1 MDDDQIA
8 TVEGLAAALGDT
20 SEGQAQEA
28 PDAEQSA
35 AAPQADGNPPADA
48 EQEAEQ
54 ADGDAEA
61 AAQDAGQA
69 QEAPADDV
77 VVKWKAA
84 DGSDIEAPISE
95 LKAGYLRHADYT
107 QKTQQLGE
115 DRRQAAEQVSQ
126 QLQQIQTFAR
136 EQAQLVHLQEQL
148 SMFQRADWNALYQ
161 QDPAEAGRLQAQ
173 WRQTEAK
180 AAEVARSYQAKAA
193 QFEAERT
200 QQFQQRS
207 QEAMQALQR
216 DIPGF
221 GQEQLKAMRETG
233 LAHGFTDAELSQV
246 ADARTL
252 KVLHEAAQ
260 WRALQAQ
267 KPAAQKKVQAAPPKA
282 SRPGAAGIPP
292 SKSEAAWKQ
301 MQTRRDVDSLAAFLA
316 ASEN

>member
-1 MDDDQIA
+1 MNDDQIT

-28 PDAEQSA
+28 PNAEQSA

-48 EQEAEQ
+48 EQEVEQ
-54 ADGDAEA
+54 ANGDAEA

-107 QKTQQLGE
+107 QKTQQLAE
-115 DRRQAAEQVSQ
+115 ERKQAAAQIAQ
-126 QLQQIQTFAR
+126 QFQQAQEFAK
-136 EQAQLVHLQEQL
+136 EQAQLMNIQERL
-148 SMFQRADWNALYQ
+148 NLFAKADWNALYQ
-161 QDPAEAGRLQAQ
+161 QDAAEAGRLQAQ
-173 WRQTEAK
+173 WMQLQEQGRAMSQ
-180 AAEVARSYQAKAA
+180 SYQAKL
-193 QFEAERT
+193 QQREAERA
-200 QQFQQRS
+200 QQFQRAS
-207 QEAMQALQR
+207 QEALQTLQR

-221 GQEQLKAMRETG
+221 GVEHLKAMREAG
-233 LAHGFTDAELSQV
+233 VAHGFSDEELAQV

-267 KPAAQKKVQAAPPKA
+267 KSVVQKKVQAAPPKA
-282 SRPGAAGIPP
+282 TKPGATGVPP

-301 MQTRRDVDSLAAFLA
+301 LNARRDVDSLAAFLA
-316 ASEN
+316 ASE